1 MVMAIADTG
10 ADVAVNGTSLIGTVR
25 TTYADL
31 VIAFGAPTYNID
43 DRNEKVNTE
52 WNIELYDTQ
61 ADEYI
66 VASIYNWKTGYT
78 PVASYDWHIGGYN
91 DRAVAAVIEALND
104 ALDD

>member
-10 ADVAVNGTSLIGTVR
+10 QDVSVNGSSLLGTVR

-31 VIAFGAPTYNID
+31 VIAFGAPTYNLSD
-43 DRNEKVNTE
+43 PTEKVNTE
-52 WNIELYDTQ
+52 WNIELYDTR

-78 PVASYDWHIGGYN
+78 PVDSYDWHIGGFESK
-91 DRAVAAVIEALND
+91 AVAAVIEALEN
-104 ALDD
+104 ALDN

>member
-10 ADVAVNGTSLIGTVR
+10 VDVAVNGTSLIGTVR

-52 WNIELYDTQ
+52 WNIELYDT
-61 ADEYI
+61 
-66 VASIYNWKTGYT
+66 
-78 PVASYDWHIGGYN
+78 
-91 DRAVAAVIEALND
+91 
-104 ALDD
+104 